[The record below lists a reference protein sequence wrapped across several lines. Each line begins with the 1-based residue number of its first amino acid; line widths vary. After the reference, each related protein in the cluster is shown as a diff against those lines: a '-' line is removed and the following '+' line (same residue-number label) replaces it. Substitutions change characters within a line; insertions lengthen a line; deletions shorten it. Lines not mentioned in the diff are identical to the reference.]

1 MPRISWVNY
10 KPHPKVEV
18 TAPEGESKVLHV
30 SEVKGKR
37 GTELYHSKPI
47 PATAGDTVTVTAQ
60 IKGQGIATF
69 GIQLRDAKNNY
80 MSYTKRGGSRKLT
93 EEWKDVKLSFKVADA
108 KKGPTKFIFVTFG
121 CNAGNELFIRNIK
134 VDHTPATAPAVQ

>member
-1 MPRISWVNY
+1 MKKTLSVFAAVIFAFAALAAEQNVNGGFEKVNAKTGRPVNWNFNNWVHY

-60 IKGQGIATF
+60 IKGQGIVTF

-80 MSYTKRGGSRKLT
+80 MSYT
-93 EEWKDVKLSFKVADA
+93 
-108 KKGPTKFIFVTFG
+108 
-121 CNAGNELFIRNIK
+121 
-134 VDHTPATAPAVQ
+134 